1 MYMQD
6 QGVPWCSTKQRED
19 CKCDV
24 VRLIKL
30 LFVACCPSGAH
41 SAPNEQAAASP
52 IGDPCTLHATIVRL
66 ASLLRNFYDRP
77 ED

>member
-6 QGVPWCSTKQRED
+6 RSVPWCSTKQEED

-24 VRLIKL
+24 ARLIKL

-41 SAPNEQAAASP
+41 SAPNEQAAAAASP
-52 IGDPCTLHATIVRL
+52 IGDPCTPRLL